1 MSHLQQY
8 QLRVPALWIVR
19 STTLLP
25 LLLHYNIPVD
35 LFTYIEEAGI
45 NGDFSDVTGPCT
57 DVRAYEAT
65 APLPRVAVPFSDVAI
80 RLDGEYCIAFIARAV
95 ATNTAPLFSFYDAGD
110 NLLGGL
116 TYGSGMIT
124 YDLNR
129 DLYEFTVDTQDWQ
142 RYQLCSDGST
152 LTLYQNCVAVSSL
165 SITPITGYNDDEFI
179 YLLTNP
185 DGGLYQVSLNVYQS
199 QRLHF

>member
-1 MSHLQQY
+1 MLTSHLQQD
-8 QLRVPALWIVR
+8 QLWVPALWIVR

-35 LFTYIEEAGI
+35 LFTYIEEAT
-45 NGDFSDVTGPCT
+45 DLSSVTGPCT
-57 DVRAYEAT
+57 DVAAYQAT
-65 APLPRVAVPFSDVAI
+65 DPLTRVIAPFQGVTI

-95 ATNTAPLFSFYDAGD
+95 ATNTDPLFSFYDAGD

-129 DLYEFTVDTQDWQ
+129 DLYEFPVDTQDWQ
-142 RYQLCSDGST
+142 RYQLCSNGST
-152 LTLYQNCVAVSSL
+152 LTLYQDCVAGISL
-165 SITPITGYNDDEFI
+165 SITPITGYNDDELI
-179 YLLTNP
+179 YLLINP
-185 DGGLYQVSLNVYQS
+185 DGDIFGVSLNVYQS